1 MASQHLGCPCRD
13 VSTTAADTCAAPR
26 AKPTGRTGQ
35 HGLQLSPTARG
46 SLAACASP
54 LKPAAF
60 LSLAGWIT
68 ATGLLDGA
76 AVGPE
81 IAVWTYL
88 GESVK
93 LRLGPGPDQNS

>member
-1 MASQHLGCPCRD
+1 MLPPQPQLGT
-13 VSTTAADTCAAPR
+13 STADRCTAPR
-26 AKPTGRTGQ
+26 TKPTGRTRQ
-35 HGLQLSPTARG
+35 HGLQLSPTTRG

-60 LSLAGWIT
+60 VSLSGWIT
-68 ATGLLDGA
+68 VAGLLDGA
-76 AVGPE
+76 AVRPE

-93 LRLGPGPDQNS
+93 LRLGPSPDQNS